1 MHKLRSTQQE
11 KLEKTM
17 SKFQTANK
25 QSQRERERERER
37 DWDLHRVFYCVRGDD
52 IGIVAFGESGEHFG
66 NEGDGDVPFH
76 QVVRLAVNFASPQAS
91 HSYARL
97 AMLMLQLLLRH
108 RLQNY
113 TTKGTKSKPPK
124 KNEKTPLT
132 MAQPFLMVMPF
143 GNFKRN

>member
-1 MHKLRSTQQE
+1 MHKLRSTQQD

-25 QSQRERERERER
+25 QLERER

-124 KNEKTPLT
+124 KNEKNSFDNGT
-132 MAQPFLMVMPF
+132 AFLNGYAF
-143 GNFKRN
+143 WEF